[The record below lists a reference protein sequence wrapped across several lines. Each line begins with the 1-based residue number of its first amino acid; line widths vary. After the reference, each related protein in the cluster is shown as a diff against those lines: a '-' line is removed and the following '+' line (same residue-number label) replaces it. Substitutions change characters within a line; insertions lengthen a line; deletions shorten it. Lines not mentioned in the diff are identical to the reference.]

1 MGGDLFA
8 RWTGSTPFRLNL
20 SKPCSFSINRFF
32 DEFRCRSV
40 AAAGDSLFFCFA
52 KSKVSKRKGD
62 PGVCVPP
69 LRCGHLPVLASSG
82 VELELAALRQSLA
95 LIRLKLRSSAHSQG
109 FWGMGWN
116 SGSRSGCV
124 RIDATNLIAVCAHI
138 TGATGQKHLRTRR
151 AAWFL
156 GSDRNFAAKH
166 PQGAPKARRILALTP
181 KTPDP
186 ASASDSIPHAVWQGR
201 AAERQA
207 DQGERLSEPQ
217 ASSSSTPPAASS
229 AGNPKGPDFGS
240 PSLCLLSLGEAR
252 ESESPAAA
260 TERHRTRQRTRCS
273 TYAKASTSQTQR
285 HPTPC

>member
-1 MGGDLFA
+1 MGVMFDGN
-8 RWTGSTPFRLNL
+8 SIPFGHGL
-20 SKPCSFSINRFF
+20 SKRVLGRGAALASASGAALSPRRATCCSFASPKESRQ
-32 DEFRCRSV
+32 
-40 AAAGDSLFFCFA
+40 G
-52 KSKVSKRKGD
+52 KGD

-69 LRCGHLPVLASSG
+69 LRCGQPVVLGPAG
-82 VELELAALRQSLA
+82 VELELASLRQSLA
-95 LIRLKLRSSAHSQG
+95 LFRLALRSSAHSQG
-109 FWGMGWN
+109 FCGKG
-116 SGSRSGCV
+116 SGSDSGSSSSCAS
-124 RIDATNLIAVCAHI
+124 ATIFIAAYASI
-138 TGATGQKHLRTRR
+138 TWATGQKHLRTRR

-156 GSDRNFAAKH
+156 ASDRNFAARH

-186 ASASDSIPHAVWQGR
+186 ASASDSIPHAVWPGR